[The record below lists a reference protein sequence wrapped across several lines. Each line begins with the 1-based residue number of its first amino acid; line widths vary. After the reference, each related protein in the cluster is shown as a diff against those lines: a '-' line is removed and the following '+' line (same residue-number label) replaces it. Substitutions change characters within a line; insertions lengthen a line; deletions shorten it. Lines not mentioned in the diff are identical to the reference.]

1 MIASLLDKSAYNY
14 NNIVAESPLV
24 ETSPKVSDLRHS
36 PLHKTAWLSEEGLQG
51 AGTKG
56 ITPQRYLSKKDT
68 DGRAGQCSNTII
80 ILFCCDRMSLI
91 TTCLLV
97 KNLDSMHKR
106 LSMDPS
112 ARVKLAKLEWVS
124 YNYNIVMIY
133 YCYIIIDT
141 IHYFSRRP

>member
-1 MIASLLDKSAYNY
+1 M
-14 NNIVAESPLV
+14 
-24 ETSPKVSDLRHS
+24 SDLRHS

-80 ILFCCDRMSLI
+80 FCCDRMSLI
-91 TTCLLV
+91 TTYLLV
-97 KNLDSMHKR
+97 NLDSMHKR

-124 YNYNIVMIY
+124 NNY
-133 YCYIIIDT
+133 IIDT
-141 IHYFSRRP
+141 LLLYNH